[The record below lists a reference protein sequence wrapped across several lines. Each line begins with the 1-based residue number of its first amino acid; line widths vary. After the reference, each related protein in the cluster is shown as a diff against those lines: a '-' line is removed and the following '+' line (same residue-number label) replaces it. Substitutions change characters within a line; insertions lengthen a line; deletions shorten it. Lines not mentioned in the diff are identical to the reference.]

1 MPAAAVILPRNN
13 WRASLVPAA
22 AVIPASASTAYKKVD
37 AVYLKKLLFKMDSLN
52 NSLSLMVFR
61 WSNPALIRLKKCL
74 DPLVTCPSFLIPNET
89 GA

>member
-1 MPAAAVILPRNN
+1 MIDRLHSYRFSNAIFHGNTAAAGT
-13 WRASLVPAA
+13 
-22 AVIPASASTAYKKVD
+22 VIPASTAYKKIV

-74 DPLVTCPSFLIPNET
+74 DPLVTCPSFLILNEI